1 MRLRLFF
8 DIYDKYTD
16 NKGFLNKDLSDK
28 GIHIENGVYLTSF
41 IKENDICYLH
51 LKVKTYRVFIR
62 PRLSFA
68 SFWNI
73 AIFLYFF
80 QIINAYYATII
91 VWK

>member
-41 IKENDICYLH
+41 IKENDI
-51 LKVKTYRVFIR
+51 
-62 PRLSFA
+62 
-68 SFWNI
+68 
-73 AIFLYFF
+73 
-80 QIINAYYATII
+80 
-91 VWK
+91 